1 MSPVIVCGVAAGRR
15 GLPWLSE
22 APGSVSPMATPSRKS
37 SPGYR
42 CTDCGWTAVKWVG
55 RCGEC
60 QAWGTVIEA
69 GAAAAGPATRAT
81 AVTTPALPLPDVPTA
96 ESARHATGVGEF
108 DRVLGGGLVRG
119 AVVLLAGEPGVGKST
134 LLLDVAARTARG
146 GGRVLYVTGEESAG
160 QVRLRAER
168 IGALEPGVL
177 LAAETDLGAVL
188 AHLDATAPALV
199 MIDSIQTIASA
210 QIEGTP
216 GGVGQVRE
224 VASALIQ
231 AAKLRGVPMV
241 LVGHVTKDG
250 NVAGPRIVEHL
261 VDVVC
266 HFEGDQHSPLRLLR
280 ALKNRFGSVD
290 EVGCF
295 QLIDAGIESVSD
307 PSGLFLSRET
317 TTVPGTCATITIDG
331 KRPLPAEIQALVAA
345 SALANPRRA
354 TSGVDGPRVAM
365 LLAVLH
371 RRVGLPVAS
380 EDVYVSTVGGAR
392 ITEPAADVALALA
405 LASAR
410 ADRPVRAGWAAVGE
424 VALSGAVRPVT
435 AVSQR
440 IAEAERLGFTDIVVP
455 GEGGGSGGGAGGGGG
470 AAGRGSAESRGIRVH
485 RVASVGEAVGM
496 ALDPA

>member
-1 MSPVIVCGVAAGRR
+1 
-15 GLPWLSE
+15 
-22 APGSVSPMATPSRKS
+22 MATTTRKA

-42 CTDCGWTAVKWVG
+42 CTECGWTAVKWVG

-69 GAAAAGPATRAT
+69 GASPAGPATKAT
-81 AVTTPALPLPDVPTA
+81 AVTMPATPIPEV
-96 ESARHATGVGEF
+96 SAAAAARSATGVTEF
-108 DRVLGGGLVRG
+108 DRVLGGGLVPG
-119 AVVLLAGEPGVGKST
+119 AVILLAGEPGVGKST
-134 LLLDVAARTARG
+134 LLLDVAARTARS

-168 IGALEPGVL
+168 IGALEQDVL

-188 AHLDATAPALV
+188 AHLADAEPALV

-210 QIEGTP
+210 EVEGTP

-224 VASALIQ
+224 VSSALIQ
-231 AAKLRGVPMV
+231 AAKTRGVPMV
-241 LVGHVTKDG
+241 LVGHVTKEG
-250 NVAGPRIVEHL
+250 SVAGPRIVEHL

-295 QLIDAGIESVSD
+295 QLVDAGIESVSD

-317 TTVPGTCATITIDG
+317 EAVPGTCPTITIDG
-331 KRPLPAEIQALVAA
+331 KRPLPAEIQALVAP
-345 SALANPRRA
+345 SALSNPRRA

-371 RRVGLPVAS
+371 RRVGLAVAAD
-380 EDVYVSTVGGAR
+380 DVYVSTVGGAR
-392 ITEPAADVALALA
+392 VTEPAADVALALA

-410 ADRPVRAGWAAVGE
+410 ADRPLRQGWAAVGE
-424 VALSGAVRPVT
+424 VALSGAVRPVS
-435 AVSQR
+435 AVAQR
-440 IAEAERLGFTDIVVP
+440 VAEAARLGFTDVIVP
-455 GEGGGSGGGAGGGGG
+455 A
-470 AAGRGSAESRGIRVH
+470 AAGPGKVPAGVRVH
-485 RVASVGEAVGM
+485 PVGSVGQAV
-496 ALDPA
+496 ALALPTRD

>member
-1 MSPVIVCGVAAGRR
+1 
-15 GLPWLSE
+15 
-22 APGSVSPMATPSRKS
+22 MATTTRKAT
-37 SPGYR
+37 PGYR
-42 CTDCGWTAVKWVG
+42 CTECGWTAVKWVG

-69 GAAAAGPATRAT
+69 GASPAGPATKAT
-81 AVTTPALPLPDVPTA
+81 AVTAPATPIPDV
-96 ESARHATGVGEF
+96 SAAAATRSATGVGEF
-108 DRVLGGGLVRG
+108 DRVLGGGLVPG
-119 AVVLLAGEPGVGKST
+119 AVILLAGEPGVGKST

-168 IGALEPGVL
+168 IGALERDVL

-188 AHLDATAPALV
+188 AHLADAEPALV
-199 MIDSIQTIASA
+199 MIDSIQTIASSEV
-210 QIEGTP
+210 EGTP

-224 VASALIQ
+224 VSSALIQ
-231 AAKLRGVPMV
+231 AAKTRGIPMV
-241 LVGHVTKDG
+241 LVGHVTKEG
-250 NVAGPRIVEHL
+250 SVAGPRIVEHL

-295 QLIDAGIESVSD
+295 QLVDSGIESVSD

-317 TTVPGTCATITIDG
+317 EAVPGTCPTITIDG
-331 KRPLPAEIQALVAA
+331 KRPLPAEIQALVAP
-345 SALANPRRA
+345 SALSNPRRA

-371 RRVGLPVAS
+371 RRVGLAVAAD
-380 EDVYVSTVGGAR
+380 DVYVSTVGGAR
-392 ITEPAADVALALA
+392 VTEPAADVALALA

-410 ADRPVRAGWAAVGE
+410 ADRPLRTGWAAVGE
-424 VALSGAVRPVT
+424 VALSGAVRPVS
-435 AVSQR
+435 AVAQR
-440 IAEAERLGFTDIVVP
+440 VAEAARLGFTDVIVP
-455 GEGGGSGGGAGGGGG
+455 AGVEVGKV
-470 AAGRGSAESRGIRVH
+470 AANVRVH
-485 RVASVGEAVGM
+485 PVGSVGQAVSL
-496 ALDPA
+496 ALPTRA